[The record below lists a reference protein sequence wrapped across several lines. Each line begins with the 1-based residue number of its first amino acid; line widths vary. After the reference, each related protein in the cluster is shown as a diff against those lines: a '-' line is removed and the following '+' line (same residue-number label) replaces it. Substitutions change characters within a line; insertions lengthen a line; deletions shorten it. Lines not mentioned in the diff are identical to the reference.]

1 MEKNNLNWQQYL
13 ILGVQHQL
21 TMFSQTVLVPILCG
35 IPISTALLAS
45 GLGTLIFHIV
55 TKLKVPVYLGS
66 SFAFIQ
72 PINQVILYYQG
83 GQERFSSVPE
93 ALQNGLQITPDQ
105 IQYATGGILMQGIQ
119 QLILVGIIH
128 FVGLERVMKLF
139 PPVVSGTMIILIGLS
154 LSPTAISMASS
165 NWILQIAQLQIQIVC
180 NLYLKGFPKIISII
194 LGVLGGYQ
202 IQQIFGYVDF
212 SGIAQQQVVGTPQI
226 ILPKFSAY
234 QATLI
239 IPIMLA
245 TSIEHFGDI
254 FQISSIAGKEFYK
267 DPGIVRTMLGDQIQD
282 IVQGTIGGPSTTT
295 YSENTGVLAITKV
308 YNPVVMRIQQLVAIQ
323 MQFIP
328 KIQQFLYSIPTQVL
342 GGIMILLFGS
352 IQSVGVKTLVDNK
365 IVVDGKNLVVMSI
378 MLVIGIGGATI
389 SIGNQTFQGIG
400 LQALVGLLLNQ
411 IFIVTKRQ

>member
-1 MEKNNLNWQQYL
+1 MEKGNTWWQYL
-13 ILGVQHQL
+13 ILGLQHQL

-45 GLGTLIFHIV
+45 GIGTLIFHLV

-93 ALQNGLQITPDQ
+93 QLQNGLQITPEQ

-119 QLILVGIIH
+119 QLILVAIIH
-128 FVGLERVMKLF
+128 FIGLEKVIKLF
-139 PPVVSGTMIILIGLS
+139 PPVISGTMIILIGLT

-165 NWILQIAQLQIQIVC
+165 NWLLQISQLQIQILC

-194 LGVLGGYQ
+194 LGILGGYQ
-202 IQQIFGYVDF
+202 IQQIFGQVNF
-212 SGIAQQQVVGTPQI
+212 QGITQQQVVGIPQI
-226 ILPKFSAY
+226 ILPKFSVY

-239 IPIMLA
+239 VPIMLA

-254 FQISSIAGKEFYK
+254 FQISSITGKELYK

-282 IVQGTIGGPSTTT
+282 IFQGFIGGPSTTT

-308 YNPVVMRIQQLVAIQ
+308 FNPVVMRIQQVFAIL

-352 IQSVGVKTLVDNK
+352 IQSVGIKTLVENK
-365 IVVDGKNLVVMSI
+365 VQVDGKNLIIISI

-389 SIGNQTFQGIG
+389 SLGNQVFQGLG
-400 LQALVGLLLNQ
+400 LQALIGLLLNQ
-411 IFIVTKRQ
+411 FFMLTKRQ